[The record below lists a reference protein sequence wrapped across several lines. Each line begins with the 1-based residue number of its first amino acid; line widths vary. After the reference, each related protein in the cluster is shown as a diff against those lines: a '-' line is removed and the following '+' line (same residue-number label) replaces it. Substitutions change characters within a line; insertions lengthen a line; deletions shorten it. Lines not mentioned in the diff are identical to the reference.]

1 MITDRGPVDRTAVLC
16 CWKHLVEVSALC
28 SQAATLEVAVVVL
41 CATARP
47 CNGRACTL
55 YVFSNMLL
63 CVRLHLISL
72 SVQAVLG
79 GGGVCGGGVVRQG
92 APAASSGPTVQQ
104 VLQLSGHAA
113 GESCV
118 NPWVGA

>member
-1 MITDRGPVDRTAVLC
+1 MV
-16 CWKHLVEVSALC
+16 
-28 SQAATLEVAVVVL
+28 VAEL

-47 CNGRACTL
+47 CNGPVSTHACL
-55 YVFSNMLL
+55 FRHVSA
-63 CVRLHLISL
+63 CQSP

-79 GGGVCGGGVVRQG
+79 GGGVCGGGVVVQG
-92 APAASSGPTVQQ
+92 APAARSRPTVQQ

-118 NPWVGA
+118 DPWVGARVQTGQQHQDSEGHSCRGHTHTYTLSSA